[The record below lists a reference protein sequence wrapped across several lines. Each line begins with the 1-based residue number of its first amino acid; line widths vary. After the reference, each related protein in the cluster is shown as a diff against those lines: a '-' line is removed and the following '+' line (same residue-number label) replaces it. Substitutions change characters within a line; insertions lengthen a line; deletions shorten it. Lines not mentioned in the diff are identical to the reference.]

1 MKSLSRR
8 KFLVSGALTLGA
20 CAAAANGFCLL
31 NGLTGFKKTSEDITG
46 RIFKN
51 DAPKDLWK
59 WSREAYSYQQLPGE
73 AVVCGICP
81 HGCVLE
87 KGDRSICRSK
97 VNVNGKLYSLSYG
110 NPCSVNVDPI
120 EKKPLFHFHPH
131 TTAFSIAAAGCNFR
145 CLNCQNWQISQFKP
159 EELKTYDLFP
169 EAVIQK
175 ATDANA
181 GSIAYTYSE
190 AITYF
195 EYMMDTARLAKEKGL
210 YNLWIS
216 NGYINP
222 DPLLDLCKVIDAANI
237 NLKSFS
243 DTTYRTLNGGT
254 LDPVLNTFKTLHQQ
268 GVHFELTTL
277 VVPGYVDD
285 PKMFAAMCD
294 WILANIGPD
303 HPMHLLRFFPNY
315 KLDRLPPT
323 PVDTLTKFRDI
334 AMEKGIRYVY
344 VGNVAGHEG
353 NHTYCHN
360 CKKMIVERTGFL
372 IPTLGIKN
380 NKCKFCGTIIP
391 GKWS

>member
-1 MKSLSRR
+1 MSRR
-8 KFLVSGALTLGA
+8 EFLVSGALTLGA
-20 CAAAANGFCLL
+20 CAWATDAFCIF
-31 NGLTGFKKTSEDITG
+31 NRIGGSDKSFGDITG
-46 RIFKN
+46 QIFKN
-51 DAPKDLWK
+51 DAPKSLWK
-59 WSREAYSYQQLPGE
+59 WAKEGYCYQQLPGG

-81 HGCVLE
+81 HGCVLD

-97 VNVNGKLYSLSYG
+97 VNFNGKLYSLAYG

-120 EKKPLFHFHPH
+120 EKKPLFHFYPK

-159 EELKTYDLFP
+159 EEVKSYDLFP
-169 EAVIQK
+169 DAVVQK
-175 ATDANA
+175 AKQANA
-181 GSIAYTYSE
+181 ASIAYTYSE

-195 EYMMDTARLAKEKGL
+195 EYMMDTARLAKENNL

-237 NLKSFS
+237 NLKSYS
-243 DTTYRTLNGGT
+243 DQIYRTLNGGT

-268 GVHFELTTL
+268 GVHVELTTL

-285 PKMFAAMCD
+285 PDMFAAMCD
-294 WILANIGPD
+294 WILSNIGPD

-323 PVDTLTKFRDI
+323 PVDTLTRFRNT
-334 AMEKGIRYVY
+334 AMKKGIRYVY

-353 NHTYCHN
+353 NHTYCHH
-360 CKKMIVERTGFL
+360 CGKLIVERAGFM
-372 IPTLGIKN
+372 IPTYHIENG
-380 NKCKFCGTIIP
+380 KCKFCGTIIP